1 MRVVLFT
8 GKGGV
13 GKTTT
18 AASYAVAAARAG
30 VRTLVL
36 STDTAHSLGDALGL
50 RLPDAQ
56 AVSVEPGLDALQ
68 VSARTSVEAS
78 WRAVQE
84 WLLGV
89 LDALGLDPVVAEE
102 LSSLPGADELAALSA
117 LRTHVAA
124 GQHDLVVVDCAPTAE
139 TLRLLALP
147 EILAWHLERLLPLQR
162 SIVSALRPA
171 VKAAVGVP
179 LPSPQ
184 VLAAIRSWHAQ
195 MRDVAAVLT
204 SPTSSVRLVL
214 TPETVV
220 IAEAR
225 RMLTSLSLYGYA
237 VDGVVVNRLLPTGTD
252 PWVASW
258 NAAQAVGVEQV
269 RESFAGIPV
278 IVAPY
283 LAAEPVGV
291 DALAELAARTDTT
304 ALGDRGFTDPVEPAG
319 LRVEPVSGGYVLRLA
334 LPNATST
341 DVDLSR
347 RDDDLLVDVGGHHRV
362 VTLPSVLRRCLV
374 RGASVRDGVLV
385 VRFVPDEEVWL
396 RDRPAAEA

>member
-1 MRVVLFT
+1 MRIILFT

-18 AASYAVAAARAG
+18 AASYAVHAARAG

-36 STDTAHSLGDALGL
+36 STDVAHSLGDALGL
-50 RLPDAQ
+50 PLPDGSV
-56 AVSVEPGLDALQ
+56 VSVADGLDALQ

-78 WRAVQE
+78 WRDVQE

-102 LSSLPGADELAALSA
+102 LTSLPGADELAALSA
-117 LRTHVAA
+117 LRTHVSA
-124 GQHDLVVVDCAPTAE
+124 GRHDLVVVDCAPTAE

-162 SIVSALRPA
+162 SVVSALRPA
-171 VKAAVGVP
+171 VRAAVGVP
-179 LPSPQ
+179 LPPPE
-184 VLAAIRSWHAQ
+184 VLEAIRTWHAQ
-195 MRDVAAVLT
+195 MRDVATVLT
-204 SPTSSVRLVL
+204 SPQTSVRLVL

-237 VDGVVVNRLLPTGTD
+237 VDAVVVNRLLPAGTD

-258 NAAQAVGVEQV
+258 NTAQALGVEQV

-278 IVAPY
+278 LVAPY

-304 ALGDRGFTDPVEPAG
+304 ALGDRGITDPVEPAG
-319 LRVEPVSGGYVLRLA
+319 LRVELTEGGYRLRLP
-334 LPNATST
+334 LPHATST
-341 DVDLSR
+341 DVALSR

-362 VTLPSVLRRCLV
+362 VTLPSVLRRCVV
-374 RGASVRDGVLV
+374 RGASVREGVLV
-385 VRFVPDEEVWL
+385 VRFVPDEEVWP
-396 RDRPAAEA
+396 RDRWTAEA

>member
-1 MRVVLFT
+1 MRVILFT

-18 AASYAVAAARAG
+18 AASYAVHAARAG

-36 STDTAHSLGDALGL
+36 STDAAHSLGDALGV
-50 RLPDAQ
+50 RLPDGEVVAIE
-56 AVSVEPGLDALQ
+56 AGMDALQ

-78 WRAVQE
+78 WRDVQD

-102 LSSLPGADELAALSA
+102 LTSLPGADELAALSA
-117 LRTHVAA
+117 VRTHVAGA
-124 GQHDLVVVDCAPTAE
+124 QHDLVVVDCAPTAE

-162 SIVSALRPA
+162 TFVSALRPA
-171 VKAAVGVP
+171 VKAAIGVP

-195 MRDVAAVLT
+195 MRDVATVLT
-204 SPTSSVRLVL
+204 SAQASVRLVL
-214 TPETVV
+214 TPEAVV

-237 VDGVVVNRLLPTGTD
+237 VDAVVVNRLLPTGSD

-258 NAAQAVGVEQV
+258 NTAQAQGIEQV
-269 RESFAGIPV
+269 RESFDGIP
-278 IVAPY
+278 ILIAPY
-283 LAAEPVGV
+283 LAGEPVGV
-291 DALAELAARTDTT
+291 AALADLAERTDTSE
-304 ALGDRGFTDPVEPAG
+304 LGDRGITDPVEPAG
-319 LRVEPVSGGYVLRLA
+319 LRVEQSSDGYVLRLP
-334 LPNATST
+334 LPHATST
-341 DVDLSR
+341 DVALSR

-362 VTLPSVLRRCLV
+362 VTLPSVLRRCVV
-374 RGASVRDGVLV
+374 RGASVREGVLV
-385 VRFVPDEEVWL
+385 VRFVPDEEVWP
-396 RDRPAAEA
+396 RDRRTADV